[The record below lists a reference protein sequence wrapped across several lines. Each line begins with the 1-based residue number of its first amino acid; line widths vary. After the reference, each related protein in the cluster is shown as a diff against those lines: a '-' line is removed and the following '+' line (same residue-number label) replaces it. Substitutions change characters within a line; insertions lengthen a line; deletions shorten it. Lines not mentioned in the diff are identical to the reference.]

1 MLSCFDI
8 LVQKDDHTI
17 SPLKKGILYMI
28 QKFFRLFKSPLVL
41 LIGMALFLGGCG
53 GDVTA
58 EETRIVMG
66 TVARLTVRADEIT
79 SQAALRDGMA
89 VLTAT
94 EEDADGA
101 VLARVE
107 AAAGTGEWTE
117 VPSGLYETLA
127 LAQEMARQSD
137 GAFDITSG
145 TLTELWDAARAAQY
159 PPTAEEVTAARSH
172 VGYEAL
178 ELRAVEEGGQTRYEA
193 RLMKAGMKI
202 DRGAL
207 IKGLALDGIRSTWQ
221 DADIKNA
228 LADLGTSS
236 ILGMGVNEA
245 GEPWQIGI
253 RNPRGERAENV
264 LAVLPLSDEVL
275 SASGDDERFFLY
287 EGRRYHHLIDPRT
300 GYPADTGL
308 ASVAVTLPL
317 NGDTLPAWQ
326 GHMGV
331 LSDMLSTAVFV
342 LGEEAGR
349 RLLADFSG
357 ARLILVDTNGEIM
370 PE

>member
-1 MLSCFDI
+1 MIERFF
-8 LVQKDDHTI
+8 T
-17 SPLKKGILYMI
+17 LYKI
-28 QKFFRLFKSPLVL
+28 PAAVLFCATL
-41 LIGMALFLGGCG
+41 LLGGCG
-53 GDVTA
+53 GNGAVTA
-58 EETRIVMG
+58 EETKLVMG

-79 SQAALRDGMA
+79 SQAALRDGLA
-89 VLTAT
+89 VLAQT
-94 EEDADGA
+94 ERDADGGA
-101 VLARVE
+101 LAAME
-107 AAAGTGEWTE
+107 ALAGTGTWTE
-117 VPSGLYETLA
+117 VSPTLYEMLR
-127 LAQEMARQSD
+127 LAQEVARRSN
-137 GAFDITSG
+137 GAFDVTAG
-145 TLTELWDAARAAQY
+145 ALTELWERARAEKL
-159 PPTAEEVTAARSH
+159 PPSAEKVAAARSH

-207 IKGLALDGIRSTWQ
+207 IKGLALDGIHSTWQ

-236 ILGMGVNEA
+236 ILGMGVNEV

-253 RNPRGERAENV
+253 RNPRGERAGDV

-308 ASVAVTLPL
+308 ASVVVTLPL
-317 NGDTLPAWQ
+317 NGDALPAWQ
-326 GHMGV
+326 EHMGA

-342 LGEEAGR
+342 LGPEAGR
-349 RLLADFSG
+349 ALLADFPP
-357 ARLILVDTNGEIM
+357 ALVILIGTDGSVMGE
-370 PE
+370 